1 MYLDPGFGGMMV
13 QLIIALVAAGGALI
27 YTFRRKIAEFFK
39 KNKGQNVSKD
49 TISQNEN
56 LNDEIVD
63 TIQDDGSDKQN

>member
-27 YTFRRKIAEFFK
+27 YTFRRKISEFFK
-39 KNKGQNVSKD
+39 KNKEQNVSKD

>member
-27 YTFRRKIAEFFK
+27 YTFRRKISEFFK
-39 KNKGQNVSKD
+39 KNKEQNVTKN
-49 TISQNEN
+49 TISENEN

-63 TIQDDGSDKQN
+63 TIQDDESDKPN

>member
-63 TIQDDGSDKQN
+63 TIQDDGPDKQN